1 MVEEHLLKPPQEFAF
16 PFSPYSIQHEFMSA
30 LYSTLEEG
38 KLGIFESPTG
48 TGKSLSIICGSLRWL
63 YDHLARERNVLESQ
77 IQALKKKETQIED
90 EGDWISGQSQKL
102 EAERE
107 RRKLEELLKLMTD
120 KENEMKKMKERV
132 KNKEGNTKELREFNK
147 KSQLQKNDDDVL
159 LDDED
164 LLLEDIEDGIKNEC
178 DSDNEI
184 DNNKD
189 EENYQGIQIIIC
201 SRTHSQ
207 LSQLVRE
214 VARSPYGDVRLIPLA
229 SRQSYC
235 INSTVRKLNNLSLIN
250 EKCLDLQRGSKGR
263 KTKVDD
269 AGATVKKTKGSC
281 SCPHMKVSQN
291 ITQLSEEALTTVQDV
306 EALVDKGS
314 KISACPYYAT
324 RAAVTNAQVL
334 VVPYNT
340 LLHKETREACGLRL
354 KGSVVIIDEAHN
366 LLDSIAQV
374 YNAQVS
380 GYQVGVDYLVRR
392 GKIAPMSL
400 ISSWRVLLEH
410 DSNKFKEI
418 DGGKFKEN
426 ELLTHAYSQ
435 LVQYRDKYMKRFS
448 ATNLLYLEQLIF
460 VVGRLIH
467 ILGGKPGCPPNEGS
481 ARVVDTKLY
490 SLGLFLLEAQIDNIN
505 QFRLIQFAQRS
516 KLSHKLHGFTE
527 RYQPSVNITPKPAPQ
542 SGIRAFLKEISTK
555 NNIPEPD

>member
-30 LYSTLEEG
+30 LYSTLEDG

-77 IQALKKKETQIED
+77 IQAWKKKETQIED

-107 RRKLEELLKLMTD
+107 RRKLEEHLKVMTD

-132 KNKEGNTKELREFNK
+132 KNKEVNTKELREFNK
-147 KSQLQKNDDDVL
+147 KSQQKNDDDVL

-164 LLLEDIEDGIKNEC
+164 LLLEDIEDGMKNEC

-184 DNNKD
+184 DSNKD

-214 VARSPYGDVRLIPLA
+214 VARSPYSDVRLIPLA

-324 RAAVTNAQVL
+324 RAAVTNAQML

-380 GYQVGVDYLVRR
+380 GYQ
-392 GKIAPMSL
+392 
-400 ISSWRVLLEH
+400 
-410 DSNKFKEI
+410 
-418 DGGKFKEN
+418 
-426 ELLTHAYSQ
+426 LTHAYSQ

-505 QFRLIQFAQRS
+505 QFRLIEFAQRS

-527 RYQPSVNITPKPAPQ
+527 RYQPSVNITPKPAAQ

-555 NNIPEPD
+555 NNIPEPVTSSEPEQRLSNNPILPVIAFLQALTSSCADGRVVCCTQPSVGR